1 MSNKKEFINL
11 LKKGDD
17 EAFSQ
22 LVNLYSRRLFA
33 YAVSLSGDYSFA
45 KDIVQE
51 VFLKTFEYRKKLNP
65 DYSIESFLYRITY
78 NQFINN
84 YHKNQSLLKVHDK
97 YVKYLNQTIED
108 KNEQDFDRMI
118 NLVNKAIEKLPK
130 KCKEIFILSK
140 RDGLTNQEISE
151 ILNISIKTVE
161 SQITIAFKQL
171 RKQII

>member
-1 MSNKKEFINL
+1 M
-11 LKKGDD
+11 
-17 EAFSQ
+17 
-22 LVNLYSRRLFA
+22 
-33 YAVSLSGDYSFA
+33 
-45 KDIVQE
+45 
-51 VFLKTFEYRKKLNP
+51 
-65 DYSIESFLYRITY
+65 
-78 NQFINN
+78 
-84 YHKNQSLLKVHDK
+84 HDK